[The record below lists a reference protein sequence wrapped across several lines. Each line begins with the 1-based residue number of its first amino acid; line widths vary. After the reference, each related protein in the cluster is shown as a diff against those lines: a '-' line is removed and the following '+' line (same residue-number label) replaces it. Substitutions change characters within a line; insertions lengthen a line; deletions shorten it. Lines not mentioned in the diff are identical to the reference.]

1 MPTDAFKSIFNDG
14 FDNQIPDGTD
24 GNQAQYGIF
33 YKDELGRF
41 RRITQAEGNE
51 ISYNPE
57 TVTRNLIANENPAE
71 FIRRY
76 QLQFSKG
83 ILIRKGDPEYEF
95 FNRFRELLPTGAN
108 AQLVIM
114 LVDFRQETPGT
125 GGRFNYKAI
134 QFAVTATINTGNETD
149 GLLDL
154 SFGQASDI
162 VSGIASSESFTETN
176 RHPVFIPSTS
186 ITPAMMNLS
195 DSVATLAL
203 GEEKWIAVGMEPMG
217 CLDGFEIV
225 RTGGAGHDERVCG
238 ARIVRNSVII
248 TGKEPGETKV
258 TLRSLAENGP
268 SETIAVK
275 VGAASQST
283 GSGVAVP
290 SGGTL
295 APARAPVKAS
305 AE

>member
-1 MPTDAFKSIFNDG
+1 MPNDMFNG
-14 FDNQIPDGTD
+14 RFDTQIPEGTD
-24 GNQAQYGIF
+24 GNQAHLGIF
-33 YKDELGRF
+33 FLDELGRF

-95 FNRFRELLPTGAN
+95 FNKFRELLPTGAN

-114 LVDFRQETPGT
+114 LVDFRQEILGT

-134 QFAVTATINTGNETD
+134 RFAATTTINTANETD
-149 GLLDL
+149 GVLDL

-176 RHPVFIPSTS
+176 PYPVFVPSSS
-186 ITPAMMNLS
+186 ITPTMMNLS
-195 DSVATLAL
+195 DSVATLTL

-217 CLDGFEIV
+217 CFEGFEIV
-225 RTGGAGHDERVCG
+225 RTSGAGHDERICG

-268 SETIAVK
+268 SKTIAVK
-275 VGAASQST
+275 VGGGAKPAGTGAAL
-283 GSGVAVP
+283 P
-290 SGGTL
+290 SSKNLTPDAGK
-295 APARAPVKAS
+295 P
-305 AE
+305 